1 MKSRTSRGRGNWK
14 FFLGLGAGVG
24 VIVIILA
31 LSFMLSGVSFGNK
44 IAVMN
49 IRGTITF
56 SPQFF
61 MESVS
66 PDDVFSMI
74 ERIEEDSTVMGAL
87 IVINSGGGSVVA
99 SREIAQAVKS
109 MEKPTVCWMG
119 DVAAS
124 GAYWVASACDHIM
137 ADPLTMTGSGW
148 GTPCDHRAGQES
160 ARVSSR

>member
-1 MKSRTSRGRGNWK
+1 MTGNKKDKGNWK

-24 VIVIILA
+24 VIIIILA

-61 MESVS
+61 MESVA

-74 ERIEEDSTVMGAL
+74 ERIEEDPTIKGAL
-87 IVINSGGGSVVA
+87 FVINSGGGSVVA

-137 ADPLTMTGSGW
+137 ADPLTMTGSIGV
-148 GTPCDHRAGQES
+148 TASYLEFSELFDE
-160 ARVSSR
+160 